1 VAFPSGI
8 FHPMPFDTML
18 NNTMLHQQETAVFPH
33 GASLLCACKGEQ
45 KAIYILCSPPRVL
58 AEELWRCDAR
68 HIRQR
73 ISSLGFIRYSTG
85 PSLRFTFLSIDA
97 MQQIRLLSFC
107 VMKNSGDV
115 AQQLTHFVT
124 SF

>member
-1 VAFPSGI
+1 MERAYFVLARANKKRYKF
-8 FHPMPFDTML
+8 
-18 NNTMLHQQETAVFPH
+18 
-33 GASLLCACKGEQ
+33 
-45 KAIYILCSPPRVL
+45 LCSPPRVL
-58 AEELWRCDAR
+58 SEELWRCDAR

-107 VMKNSGDV
+107 VMKTVEMLRS
-115 AQQLTHFVT
+115 
-124 SF
+124 S